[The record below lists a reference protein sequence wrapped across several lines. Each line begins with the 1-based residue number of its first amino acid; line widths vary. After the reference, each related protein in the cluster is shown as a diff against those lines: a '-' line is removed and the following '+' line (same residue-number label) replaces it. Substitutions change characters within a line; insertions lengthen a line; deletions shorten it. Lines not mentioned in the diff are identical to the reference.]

1 MSSFINRAIKRFIQ
15 RLFPV
20 AALRYRAYKMLIR
33 NPNSYLHLSGWMQSQ
48 KERRPMDQNGN
59 PMPWMNFPV
68 VRILEER
75 LTKDLNLFE
84 FGSGYSTLFYAKKV
98 RAVTSVEYDE
108 KWLSIINSQ
117 VPDNVKIIFKREDVN
132 GDYCRTID
140 ATGDRYDVVII
151 DGRDRVNCIK
161 QSIPALSSQGVILL
175 DDSQR
180 ERYREGIDFARSHGF
195 KTLNLEGLKATG
207 TEVDRTTIFY
217 RQGNCFDI

>member
-1 MSSFINRAIKRFIQ
+1 MPSFIKRAVQ
-15 RLFPV
+15 RRFPV

-33 NPNSYLHLSGWMQSQ
+33 NPDSYLHLSGWMQSLSA
-48 KERRPMDQNGN
+48 KKPIDQNGN
-59 PMPWMNFPV
+59 PIPWMNFPV

-84 FGSGYSTLFYAKKV
+84 FGSGYSTLFYAEKV

-108 KWLSIINSQ
+108 KWLHIIKSQ
-117 VPDNVKIIFKREDVN
+117 LPDNVNIIFKQQDVD
-132 GDYCRTID
+132 GDYCRVINS
-140 ATGDRYDVVII
+140 TGEKYDVVIV

-161 QSIPALSSQGVILL
+161 QSISALTSKGVILL

-180 ERYREGIDFARSHGF
+180 KRYQEGIDFAKSHGF
-195 KTLNLEGLKATG
+195 KALNLEGLKATG

-217 RQGNCFDI
+217 QAGNCFDI

>member
-1 MSSFINRAIKRFIQ
+1 MSLFINRAIKRFIQ
-15 RLFPV
+15 SLFPA

-33 NPNSYLHLSGWMQSQ
+33 NPKSYLHLTGWMQSLSA
-48 KERRPMDQNGN
+48 KKPTDNNGN
-59 PMPWMNFPV
+59 PIPWMNFPV
-68 VRILEER
+68 VSILEER

-108 KWLSIINSQ
+108 KWLHIIKSQ
-117 VPDNVKIIFKREDVN
+117 VPENVKIIFKREDVDA
-132 GDYCRTID
+132 DYCRAIGET
-140 ATGDRYDVVII
+140 ADRYDVVIV

-161 QSIPALSSQGVILL
+161 QSISALSAKGVILL

-180 ERYREGIDFARSHGF
+180 ERYQEVFDFVRSHGF
-195 KTLNLEGLKATG
+195 KALNLEGLKATG

-217 RQGNCFDI
+217 RVGNCFDI